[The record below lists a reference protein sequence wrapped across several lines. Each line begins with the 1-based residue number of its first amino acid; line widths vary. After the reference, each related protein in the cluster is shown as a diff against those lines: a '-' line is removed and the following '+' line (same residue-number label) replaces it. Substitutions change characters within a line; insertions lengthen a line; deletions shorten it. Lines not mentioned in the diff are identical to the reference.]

1 MVIVLLPLLPWA
13 TVNFSGEPV
22 SSVKFP
28 NGFTVNVIVVVAL
41 RLPEVPVIVTVAVSF
56 VAVALAVSVRMLV
69 EVAGFGLNEAVTPFG
84 SPEAVSVTLPEN
96 PLTGM
101 MVTVLV
107 PLAPPC
113 AMATA
118 FGEAERVKFP
128 DGFTVNVIVVVC
140 VKLPD
145 TPVIVTVT
153 VPVAAVPLAVKV
165 SVLVVVAGLGL
176 KAAVTP
182 LGRPDAERVTPPLKP
197 VTGVMV
203 MVLLPLLACAMVTLF
218 GLAESVKFG
227 SGQLSTRLKAFTVPI
242 PVAKSQP
249 VCVP

>member
-1 MVIVLLPLLPWA
+1 MVIVLIPLLPWA
-13 TVNFSGEPV
+13 TVKVFGEAV
-22 SSVKFP
+22 SVKFP
-28 NGFTVNVIVVVAL
+28 RGFTVNVIVVAAL

-56 VAVALAVSVRMLV
+56 VAVALAVRVRMLV

-96 PLTGM
+96 PLTGV

-182 LGRPDAERVTPPLKP
+182 LGRPDAERVTLPLKP

>member
-1 MVIVLLPLLPWA
+1 
-13 TVNFSGEPV
+13 
-22 SSVKFP
+22 
-28 NGFTVNVIVVVAL
+28 VVA
-41 RLPEVPVIVTVAVSF
+41 
-56 VAVALAVSVRMLV
+56 
-69 EVAGFGLNEAVTPFG
+69 GLGLKAAVTPLG
-84 SPEAVSVTLPEN
+84 RPDAERVTLP
-96 PLTGM
+96 LKLATGV
-101 MVTVLV
+101 MVMVLL

-128 DGFTVNVIVVVC
+128 DGVTVNVIVVVC

-153 VPVAAVPLAVKV
+153 APVAAVPLAVKV
-165 SVLVVVAGLGL
+165 SVLVVLAGLGL

-182 LGRPDAERVTPPLKP
+182 LGRPDAERVTLPLKLA
-197 VTGVMV
+197 TGLMV
-203 MVLLPLLACAMVTLF
+203 MVLVPLLFCAMVTLF
-218 GLAESVKFG
+218 ALAESVKFG
-227 SGQLSTRLKAFTVPI
+227 SGQLFTRLKAFTVPI